1 MSLAINKPAEPGK
14 HAVCG
19 VNDAGQ
25 SRQVGI
31 ARRGVG
37 EGMRSKAKHPTWA
50 RDIKI
55 SRMGLGCASAWG
67 QTWFDEENALAIVR
81 RALELGLTVFDT
93 GPSYSRGNAEPRL
106 GKAIKGADVD
116 KLLISTKVG
125 THIQKNGRLFHD
137 LSRDLILKSVEA
149 SRRRL
154 GLDTIPLLYLHG
166 LRKNELNSQLQD
178 TLVELQD
185 RGWVRGLGVNSFDT
199 DVLEALP
206 EIEVFDVVMLD
217 YNVLRPGREPLIVKL
232 AQSGKTIMA
241 GAAMA
246 NHLYAPKFLWPG
258 SIADLW
264 YSARAFKNYR
274 KDLLRARK
282 LAPLGSCPGWTQA
295 QVALAFVLSNHLVS
309 SAMFGTT
316 RLRHLEENIAACG
329 LDLPCNV
336 IEQIRGL

>member
-1 MSLAINKPAEPGK
+1 
-14 HAVCG
+14 
-19 VNDAGQ
+19 
-25 SRQVGI
+25 
-31 ARRGVG
+31 
-37 EGMRSKAKHPTWA
+37 
-50 RDIKI
+50 
-55 SRMGLGCASAWG
+55 MGLGCASAWGPG

-185 RGWVRGLGVNSFDT
+185 RGWVRVG
-199 DVLEALP
+199 
-206 EIEVFDVVMLD
+206 
-217 YNVLRPGREPLIVKL
+217 
-232 AQSGKTIMA
+232 
-241 GAAMA
+241 
-246 NHLYAPKFLWPG
+246 
-258 SIADLW
+258 
-264 YSARAFKNYR
+264 
-274 KDLLRARK
+274 
-282 LAPLGSCPGWTQA
+282 C
-295 QVALAFVLSNHLVS
+295 
-309 SAMFGTT
+309 
-316 RLRHLEENIAACG
+316 
-329 LDLPCNV
+329 
-336 IEQIRGL
+336 